1 MSAEEDYIERF
12 SDLMEDAESEGV
24 DGINIMMNYLM
35 AYVEAM
41 TGDEEEQGIIWQ
53 LGDKDLVIS
62 IEQQSKRRGF
72 TDAYPMASRV
82 RAAEHTS
89 NAVRRLHEGTNARGN
104 LRMF

>member
-41 TGDEEEQGIIWQ
+41 TGGEEDQGIIWQ

-62 IEQQSKRRGF
+62 IEPAEQ
-72 TDAYPMASRV
+72 
-82 RAAEHTS
+82 AARFHRHHLRKLQIPS
-89 NAVRRLHEGTNARGN
+89 NETLQK
-104 LRMF
+104 

>member
-1 MSAEEDYIERF
+1 MSAEEYYIERF

-41 TGDEEEQGIIWQ
+41 TGGEEEQGIIWQ

-62 IEQQSKRRGF
+62 IEPAEQATKFHRHHLRKLQIPSNEALQKQTQANPKRI
-72 TDAYPMASRV
+72 
-82 RAAEHTS
+82 
-89 NAVRRLHEGTNARGN
+89 
-104 LRMF
+104 

>member
-41 TGDEEEQGIIWQ
+41 TEEEEQGIIWQ

-62 IEQQSKRRGF
+62 IE
-72 TDAYPMASRV
+72 P
-82 RAAEHTS
+82 AEQT
-89 NAVRRLHEGTNARGN
+89 ARLH
-104 LRMF
+104 

>member
-24 DGINIMMNYLM
+24 GGINIMMNYLM

-41 TGDEEEQGIIWQ
+41 TEDEEEQGIIWQ

-62 IEQQSKRRGF
+62 IE
-72 TDAYPMASRV
+72 P
-82 RAAEHTS
+82 AEQT
-89 NAVRRLHEGTNARGN
+89 AR
-104 LRMF
+104 FH

>member
-24 DGINIMMNYLM
+24 DSINIMMNYLM

-41 TGDEEEQGIIWQ
+41 TEDEEEQGIIWQ

-62 IEQQSKRRGF
+62 IE
-72 TDAYPMASRV
+72 P
-82 RAAEHTS
+82 AEHE
-89 NAVRRLHEGTNARGN
+89 ARLH
-104 LRMF
+104 

>member
-12 SDLMEDAESEGV
+12 SDLMEDTESEGV

-41 TGDEEEQGIIWQ
+41 TEDEEGQVIIWQ

-62 IEQQSKRRGF
+62 IE
-72 TDAYPMASRV
+72 P
-82 RAAEHTS
+82 AEHE
-89 NAVRRLHEGTNARGN
+89 ARLH
-104 LRMF
+104 

>member
-41 TGDEEEQGIIWQ
+41 T
-53 LGDKDLVIS
+53 
-62 IEQQSKRRGF
+62 
-72 TDAYPMASRV
+72 
-82 RAAEHTS
+82 
-89 NAVRRLHEGTNARGN
+89 
-104 LRMF
+104 

>member
-12 SDLMEDAESEGV
+12 SDLMEDAEGEGV

-41 TGDEEEQGIIWQ
+41 TEDEEEQGIIWQ

-62 IEQQSKRRGF
+62 IE
-72 TDAYPMASRV
+72 T
-82 RAAEHTS
+82 AEQT
-89 NAVRRLHEGTNARGN
+89 ARLH
-104 LRMF
+104 

>member
-12 SDLMEDAESEGV
+12 SDFMEDAESEGV

-41 TGDEEEQGIIWQ
+41 TEDEEEQGIIWQ

-62 IEQQSKRRGF
+62 IE
-72 TDAYPMASRV
+72 P
-82 RAAEHTS
+82 AEQT
-89 NAVRRLHEGTNARGN
+89 ARLH
-104 LRMF
+104 

>member
-12 SDLMEDAESEGV
+12 SDPMEDAESEGV

-41 TGDEEEQGIIWQ
+41 TEDEEEQGIIWQ

-62 IEQQSKRRGF
+62 IE
-72 TDAYPMASRV
+72 P
-82 RAAEHTS
+82 AEHE
-89 NAVRRLHEGTNARGN
+89 ARLH
-104 LRMF
+104 

>member
-12 SDLMEDAESEGV
+12 SDLMKDAESEGV

-41 TGDEEEQGIIWQ
+41 TEDEEEQGIIWQ

-62 IEQQSKRRGF
+62 IE
-72 TDAYPMASRV
+72 P
-82 RAAEHTS
+82 AEQT
-89 NAVRRLHEGTNARGN
+89 AR
-104 LRMF
+104 FH

>member
-24 DGINIMMNYLM
+24 DSINIMMNYLM

-41 TGDEEEQGIIWQ
+41 TEDEEEQGIIWQ

-62 IEQQSKRRGF
+62 IEQ
-72 TDAYPMASRV
+72 
-82 RAAEHTS
+82 AEQT
-89 NAVRRLHEGTNARGN
+89 AR
-104 LRMF
+104 FH